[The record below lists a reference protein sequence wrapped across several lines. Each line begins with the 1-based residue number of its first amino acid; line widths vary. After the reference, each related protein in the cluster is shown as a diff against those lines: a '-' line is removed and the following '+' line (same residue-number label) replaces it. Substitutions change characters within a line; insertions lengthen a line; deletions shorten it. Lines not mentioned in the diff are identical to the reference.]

1 MGHMSHHLGYGLLLS
16 EGRSEVQLRL
26 LNSYINKRR
35 QRVVGHFAVI
45 ANVAS
50 GWTSLGDGDLRRS
63 TVHLLVSYN
72 RFSRSNPSLT
82 LLTNLAHPRSW
93 CGRRRC
99 ASGWR
104 PTPCWKSTVRGQKN
118 LQEEK
123 ETFYVRMYCYKIS
136 RVVKKVKSRNECRK
150 CSVSQTKEYFPAAK

>member
-1 MGHMSHHLGYGLLLS
+1 MGHMRHHLGQGLLLS
-16 EGRSEVQLRL
+16 DGRSEVQLRL

-45 ANVAS
+45 SNVAS

-63 TVHLLVSYN
+63 TVHLLVSHN
-72 RFSRSNPSLT
+72 WLSRSNPSLT

-99 ASGWR
+99 TSWRR
-104 PTPCWKSTVRGQKN
+104 PTPCWKSTIRGQKN

-123 ETFYVRMYCYKIS
+123 ETLVCTTTKIS